1 MHHSE
6 DTPPNMPYFRESE
19 PLQPKQKAGTSIAE
33 SVAAAV
39 TATMAAIVT
48 RKQEQLSTTN
58 NVTVFTCINFSEN
71 SYASS
76 KTTVEN

>member
-1 MHHSE
+1 MASA
-6 DTPPNMPYFRESE
+6 
-19 PLQPKQKAGTSIAE
+19 LTSIAE

-58 NVTVFTCINFSEN
+58 VTVFTCKNFSEN